1 MSEELNALLET
12 ESQRTDAEY
21 SWDMSWDTRGASCS
35 TSPFGIKTPLWIT
48 ILDANDAIDYL
59 MEEEDYDED
68 YSGTPAIRINRYIDG
83 KYDDSLDF
91 LDHECFSEV
100 VAWAD
105 ENWVGAEWSAYIQAT
120 KDYTAKLR
128 KEAGLEV

>member
-1 MSEELNALLET
+1 MSEELNAFLET

-35 TSPFGIKTPLWIT
+35 TSPYGVKMPLWIA
-48 ILDANDAIDYL
+48 ILDANDAIDNL
-59 MEEEDYDED
+59 MGEDDYDED
-68 YSGTPAIRINRYIDG
+68 YSGTPRMQIIRFIDG

-91 LDHECFSEV
+91 LEHECFSEV

-105 ENWVGAEWSAYIQAT
+105 DNWVRAEWDAYIQAT
-120 KDYTAKLR
+120 KDLTNQLR
-128 KEAGLEV
+128 KEAGLC

>member
-1 MSEELNALLET
+1 MSEELNTLLET
-12 ESQRTDAEY
+12 EAQKTNTEY
-21 SWDMSWDTRGASCS
+21 SWDMSWDSRGASCS
-35 TSPFGIKTPLWIT
+35 TSPFIHAPLWIT
-48 ILDANDAIDYL
+48 ILDAKNAIDDL

-91 LDHECFSEV
+91 LEHECFWEV
-100 VAWAD
+100 EAWAD
-105 ENWVGAEWSAYIQAT
+105 SNWVRAEWDAWIQANT
-120 KDYTAKLR
+120 DYTNKLR